1 MSAPAPAPA
10 TPAELQ
16 HGGLT
21 PTRLEQ
27 SHHAATRER
36 RRRPHGS
43 AGAGTYAVLGLV
55 ALLFV
60 APFYYMLVAASRPM
74 AETNRFPPPLLP
86 GPDLWKN
93 VATAVQQQ
101 NIGLALLNSLIVSGI
116 ITASTALF
124 CTLAGYAFAKLRF
137 RGRDL
142 LFGVTLGTMMI
153 PPSLSVVPLY
163 SIMADLG
170 LAGSLSSV
178 VLPSLVAAF
187 GVFFMRQY
195 LSTALPDELLE
206 AARMDGATALR
217 TFWSVVLPIARPG
230 MAVLG
235 MLTFMTAWN
244 DFFWPVITLNSTNPT
259 VQVALNNLGSGYV
272 PDTAVI
278 MAGTLVGTLPV
289 LVVFVVLGRQIVG
302 GIIAGAVKG

>member
-1 MSAPAPAPA
+1 MTASVAVFPGVRR
-10 TPAELQ
+10 
-16 HGGLT
+16 HS
-21 PTRLEQ
+21 TRPQ
-27 SHHAATRER
+27 DR
-36 RRRPHGS
+36 
-43 AGAGTYAVLGLV
+43 AGIPTYAVLGLV
-55 ALLFV
+55 AVAFV

-74 AETNRFPPPLLP
+74 SEMNSFPPPLLP
-86 GPDLWKN
+86 GGDLWKN
-93 VATAVQQQ
+93 VATAVQSQ
-101 NIGLALLNSLIVSGI
+101 NIGLALVNSLVVSGI

-124 CTLAGYAFAKLRF
+124 CTLAGYAFAKMRF
-137 RGRDL
+137 RGRDT
-142 LFGVTLGTMMI
+142 LFAITLGTMMI

-163 SIMADLG
+163 TIMADLG
-170 LAGSLSSV
+170 LTGSLSSV

-195 LSTALPDELLE
+195 LSQTLPDELLE
-206 AARMDGATALR
+206 AARMDGATSLR
-217 TFWSVVLPIARPG
+217 TFWSIVLPIARPG

-289 LVVFVVLGRQIVG
+289 LVVFVLLGRQIVG